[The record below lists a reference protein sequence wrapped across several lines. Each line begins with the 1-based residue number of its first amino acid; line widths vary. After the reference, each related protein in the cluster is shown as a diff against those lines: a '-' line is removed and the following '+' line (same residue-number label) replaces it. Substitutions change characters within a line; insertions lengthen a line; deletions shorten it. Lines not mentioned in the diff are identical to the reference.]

1 MFEQL
6 TREHGIRS
14 ITVDPNFKIGARSK
28 KGLVSR
34 SRSRLLTCFFF
45 FFFCTSFVLFPSSSL
60 LLCLLFPLSLPF
72 FLGGGCEPRSLI
84 CSTFLSFAFV
94 ADPTVRVCGSASQQ
108 KEVDAAAAELGGLL
122 DARTNR
128 AVMRVD
134 IPAEKH
140 YFVIGKKVCT
150 GARERE
156 REREC
161 VCVCVCECVCV

>member
-72 FLGGGCEPRSLI
+72 FLGGGGNHDRSSAQPFCLLPLLQTQPYACAALHRSRKRWMQRRQSWAACSMRAPIVLSCESISRQKSTTLSSARRS
-84 CSTFLSFAFV
+84 A
-94 ADPTVRVCGSASQQ
+94 RV
-108 KEVDAAAAELGGLL
+108 
-122 DARTNR
+122 
-128 AVMRVD
+128 
-134 IPAEKH
+134 P
-140 YFVIGKKVCT
+140 
-150 GARERE
+150 
-156 REREC
+156 EREC
-161 VCVCVCECVCV
+161 VCVSACVCV